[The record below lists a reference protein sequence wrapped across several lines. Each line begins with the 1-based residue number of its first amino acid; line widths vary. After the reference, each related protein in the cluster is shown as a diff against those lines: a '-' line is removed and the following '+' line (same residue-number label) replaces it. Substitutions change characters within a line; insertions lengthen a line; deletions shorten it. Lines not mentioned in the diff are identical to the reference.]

1 MHRAPVTAPISRLS
15 HRLPSMII
23 YFLISALSHFI
34 NNYSS
39 FYCWPKFPLLF
50 PLIDSVY
57 LPLSI
62 WSHPLG
68 PIHLPLSIF
77 LQSICLW
84 SACDM
89 PVICLRSA
97 TIYLDLS
104 RSIYPIYRDLLLLMN
119 GFQWPAFR
127 RNADV
132 YLMIL
137 MSLMNS
143 QWLNSKSKK
152 NLLPFDPL
160 VLRLTVLS
168 CGPMLC
174 GSMLQFNT
182 SVLWFSSMPQ
192 LYQFYAFRASV
203 PLLRDRLLWLPY

>member
-84 SACDM
+84 SACDL
-89 PVICLRSA
+89 PAICH
-97 TIYLDLS
+97 DLS
-104 RSIYPIYRDLLLLMN
+104 RSISIYLPDLSRSITPNEWLSMASIQAQRRCVFNDFNELNEFSMIKFKEQEKFAAVWPIGAAVN
-119 GFQWPAFR
+119 C
-127 RNADV
+127 
-132 YLMIL
+132 
-137 MSLMNS
+137 S
-143 QWLNSKSKK
+143 
-152 NLLPFDPL
+152 
-160 VLRLTVLS
+160 
-168 CGPMLC
+168 
-174 GSMLQFNT
+174 
-182 SVLWFSSMPQ
+182 
-192 LYQFYAFRASV
+192 
-203 PLLRDRLLWLPY
+203 